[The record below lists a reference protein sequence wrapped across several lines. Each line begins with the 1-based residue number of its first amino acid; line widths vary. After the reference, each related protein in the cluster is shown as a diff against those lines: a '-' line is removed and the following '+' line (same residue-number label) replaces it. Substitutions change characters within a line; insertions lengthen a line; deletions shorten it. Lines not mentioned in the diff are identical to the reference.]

1 MSIITD
7 LFGQSPFGP
16 MVEHAKKVHECVEMV
31 RPLMEALVNENWDE
45 IERLQKRVSK
55 MEYEADLI
63 KHAVREQLPRRY
75 FMPVDRLELEEFLS
89 CQDKVAD
96 RVQDFAVILTLRR
109 TKLHPDVMDK
119 FFELIDQV
127 FQATGTLLTAGV
139 ELQNLAEVS
148 FGGAEAKRVLDRI
161 KNLGEEE
168 WKADKIAR
176 RLSRDIYSLEGKLD
190 ILTILFYEKM
200 IITLGGIAN
209 EAENA
214 GDMLRAM
221 IVK

>member
-1 MSIITD
+1 

>member
-1 MSIITD
+1 MSIISD

-16 MVEHAKKVHECVEMV
+16 MVEHAKKVHECVEVV
-31 RPLMEALVNENWDE
+31 RPLMEALVNEDWDE
-45 IERLQKRVSK
+45 IERLQKKVSK
-55 MEYEADLI
+55 LEYEADLI
-63 KHAVREQLPRRY
+63 KHAIREQLPRRY
-75 FMPVDRLELEEFLS
+75 FMPVDRLDLEEFLA

-96 RVQDFAVILTLRR
+96 RAQDFAVILSLRR
-109 TKLHPDVMDK
+109 TKLHPLVMDK
-119 FFELIDQV
+119 FFDLIDQV
-127 FQATGTLLTAGV
+127 FQTTGTLLTAAV

-148 FGGAEAKRVLDRI
+148 FGGAEARKVLDRI

-176 RLSRDIYSLEGKLD
+176 SLSRDIYRLEGKLD
-190 ILTILFYEKM
+190 ILTIYFYEKM
-200 IITLGGIAN
+200 ITTLGRIAN

-221 IVK
+221 IIK

>member
-1 MSIITD
+1 MSIIGD

-31 RPLMEALVNENWDE
+31 RPLMDALVNENWDE
-45 IERLQKRVSK
+45 VERLQKKISK
-55 MEYEADLI
+55 LEYEADLI

-75 FMPVDRLELEEFLS
+75 FMPVDRLELDEFLS

-96 RVQDFAVILTLRR
+96 RVQDFAVILTLRKTR
-109 TKLHPDVMDK
+109 LHPDVMDK

-127 FQATGTLLTAGV
+127 FQVTATLLTAGV

-148 FGGAEAKRVLDRI
+148 FGGAEAKKVLERI

-176 RLSRDIYSLEGKLD
+176 SLSRDVYSLEGKLD